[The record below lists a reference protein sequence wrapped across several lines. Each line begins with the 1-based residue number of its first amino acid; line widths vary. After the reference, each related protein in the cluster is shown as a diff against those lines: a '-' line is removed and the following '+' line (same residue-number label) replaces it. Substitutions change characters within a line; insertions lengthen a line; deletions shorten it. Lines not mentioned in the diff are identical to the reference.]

1 MLKKCYLIYMQTE
14 LNSKIK
20 RIEEIQKLIKALF
33 ESKYNGEV
41 TELKTFQKM
50 KWQHQHKNY
59 VINL

>member
-1 MLKKCYLIYMQTE
+1 MQTE